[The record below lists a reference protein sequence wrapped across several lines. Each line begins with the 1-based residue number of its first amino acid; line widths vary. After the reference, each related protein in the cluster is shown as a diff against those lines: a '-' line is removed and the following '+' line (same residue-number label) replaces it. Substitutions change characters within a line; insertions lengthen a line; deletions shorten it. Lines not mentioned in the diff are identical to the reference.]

1 MIATIVAEV
10 VLLPLKAIGLTFVFG
25 YLLFCAWLKA
35 CEVVKRWTK

>member
-1 MIATIVAEV
+1 MIATLIAEV

-25 YLLFCAWLKA
+25 YLIFCMGLKA